1 MRSIF
6 EEMGGTYTQHG
17 DVFLPDIELPAEEGE
32 IGVWGQRHLRYIK
45 EHRRGFYE
53 TLVITG
59 TLHKHLAEID
69 EAAQSSFLRL
79 VEEMAASEGI
89 DEQLKAENWLEWLE
103 RMNNINN
110 RAREIVNNEIIFV

>member
-17 DVFLPDIELPAEEGE
+17 DVFLPDIELPAEEGT
-32 IGVWGQRHLRYIK
+32 ISVWGQRHLRYIK
-45 EHRRGFYE
+45 EHRRDFYE

-59 TLHKHLAEID
+59 TLHEHLAEID
-69 EAAQSSFLRL
+69 DAAQSSFLRL
-79 VEEMAASEGI
+79 VDEMAASEGI

-103 RMNNINN
+103 RMNNIDN
-110 RAREIVNNEIIFV
+110 RAREIVNNEIIFI

>member
-17 DVFLPDIELPAEEGE
+17 DLFLPDIELPAEEGE
-32 IGVWGQRHLRYIK
+32 IGVWGRRHLRYIK

-53 TLVITG
+53 TLVIKG
-59 TLHKHLAEID
+59 TLHRHLADID

-79 VEEMAASEGI
+79 VDEIAAIEGI

-103 RMNNINN
+103 RLNNINN
-110 RAREIVNNEIIFV
+110 RAREIVNNEIIFA